1 MLKKIVAVSGKPGL
15 YKMLSQGKNMLIVE
29 SLVDGKRMPAYSKDK
44 IMSLGEIS
52 MYTENGEKALH
63 EVLELLKTKAAGE
76 KLSIDPKAGNDELR
90 AYFATVLPDYDRERV
105 YPSDIRKLLIWY
117 NLLIEKGY
125 TEFAPVQEEESA
137 NQDMPENE
145 EAQVKEKEEK
155 KPKSESTK

>member
-52 MYTENGEKALH
+52 MYTENGEKPLH
-63 EVLELLKTKAAGE
+63 EVLELLKTQSGGE

-90 AYFATVLPDYDRERV
+90 AFFAGVLPDYDRERV
-105 YPSDIRKLLIWY
+105 YPSDIRKLLNWY

-125 TEFAPVQEEESA
+125 TEFAPVKEEEPA
-137 NQDMPENE
+137 T
-145 EAQVKEKEEK
+145 EKPATEK
-155 KPKSESTK
+155 QA